1 MSANEIVNP
10 AETQEIFTHRN
21 EENNWKTKTWTL
33 PFCFHFNTNKNLLSN
48 LNLTSTKLKHLKSF
62 NFFFFNFFTFLK
74 KKKKTNTHYKVKNE
88 SQNKSKKPA
97 STKQEA
103 KNNIYRSDDKL
114 ITNAVSKF
122 KATLHVHACKSDKQ
136 IERQSKNKESG
147 KNRKLLTVMV
157 RSVKNRKWVFMCL
170 CSSVCFSLLFLLLL
184 AL

>member
-62 NFFFFNFFTFLK
+62 NFFFSK
-74 KKKKTNTHYKVKNE
+74 THYKVKNE

-97 STKQEA
+97 STKKEA